1 MLTQINLKSLYI
13 KSRPILI
20 QLQLFYLWL
29 ELSKVVGRHNLTQI
43 GKMEGKNGLGVW
55 EDMGATIS

>member
-43 GKMEGKNGLGVW
+43 GKMEGKNGLGV
-55 EDMGATIS
+55 